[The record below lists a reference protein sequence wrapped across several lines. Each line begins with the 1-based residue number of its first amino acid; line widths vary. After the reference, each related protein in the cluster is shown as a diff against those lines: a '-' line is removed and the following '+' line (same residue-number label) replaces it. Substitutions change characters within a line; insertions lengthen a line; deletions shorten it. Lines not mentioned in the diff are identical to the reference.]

1 MSDKWREFG
10 GDCERALD
18 NPWKVKVV
26 VSHSFFDSTIFSA
39 TLLWH
44 SMLGISVIM
53 YTGTYVSRVR
63 PEVNHGREI
72 KAKALEEYYAHHGGA
87 HH

>member
-1 MSDKWREFG
+1 VSDKSILVVAKVGVNEPQEQSKWSFLTF
-10 GDCERALD
+10 ALLP
-18 NPWKVKVV
+18 N
-26 VSHSFFDSTIFSA
+26 SCSA
-39 TLLWH
+39 KLLWH

-63 PEVNHGREI
+63 PDVNHDREI
-72 KAKALEEYYAHHGGA
+72 KSKALEEYYAHHGGA